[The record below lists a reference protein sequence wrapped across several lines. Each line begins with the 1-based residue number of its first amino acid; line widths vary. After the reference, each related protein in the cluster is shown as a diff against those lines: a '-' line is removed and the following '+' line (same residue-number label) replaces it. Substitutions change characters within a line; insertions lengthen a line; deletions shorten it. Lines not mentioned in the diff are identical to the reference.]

1 MANNRNTSSPSQ
13 PTNNQGKSDET
24 RPKAPRKTITPAPS
38 SKPMPW
44 DNAVI
49 PKAYSIG
56 PNGVKL
62 KPLDPKKDSPIPITR
77 EPIWF
82 ECLLRTLLDR
92 KHWTVDLRWIT
103 RDGIERSRLISRGQ
117 LLKASI
123 DLASDLSDDG
133 LSIVDPKLLC
143 QYLNESANH
152 PDQRLEWGVTQLGYA
167 LAHLTNERVGLCYVW
182 PDETQYARSYV
193 DEAQIDAPTRLLPQT
208 LNAISAFE
216 GFHAQGTLEEWQQH
230 IAEPT
235 RGQTLHTFALLVS
248 FAGMLQQYAQVENAG
263 FHFYGH
269 SSRGKTI
276 ALQVACTV
284 YGNGADPKLDS
295 SAPTLMNSWNSTG
308 NALEPLAVAFANK
321 VLTMDEMGMH
331 TAPNSPLY
339 ALFNGRGKDRMNG
352 DGGLRQRHQWN
363 VLVLSSGEISSRHH
377 IETVAKRPIMAG
389 EAARLL
395 DIPIDDLSS
404 TAPPAVFETLKRD
417 CGRYYGVAARW
428 FIQRILDDVEGDE
441 ATLQDQVKTGVDE
454 ELKALT
460 EKLEQE
466 GFALQSH
473 QKRALRTFA
482 LISLTG
488 QSAISDEIGILPHTA
503 EEIEAAVMQVLRAW
517 LNNQEFQS
525 EAERAIQRLRDY
537 YQRFQTQFRR
547 YRSDHRELPTSINAP
562 GVEFDGYLY
571 LDKAQ
576 FEAACAGL
584 EVQSVARALIQAG
597 ILHTNDNH
605 HKVKVDLKSC
615 GLKGRYYKLNLKQLL
630 GEEFEFESA
639 MSSPTRSIAASPR
652 RINAKAKGST
662 AYQPLSIE
670 EFIGD
675 DDTTL

>member
-24 RPKAPRKTITPAPS
+24 RPKAPRKTITPVPS

-44 DNAVI
+44 DDAVI
-49 PKAYSIG
+49 PEAYTIKWS
-56 PNGVKL
+56 GVRL
-62 KPLDPKKDSPIPITR
+62 KPISKDDRATPITYQPMWVECRLRDPDR
-77 EPIWF
+77 ENW
-82 ECLLRTLLDR
+82 TL
-92 KHWTVDLRWIT
+92 HLRWIT
-103 RDGIERSRLISRGQ
+103 TDGANKSLLIAQGQ
-117 LLKASI
+117 LHKSQA
-123 DLASDLSDDG
+123 DLTSVLGRGG
-133 LSIVDPKLLC
+133 LGIVDQKLFF

-167 LAHLTNERVGLCYVW
+167 LAHLKNERVGLCYVW
-182 PDETQYARSYV
+182 PDETQYARRYV
-193 DEAQIDAPTRLLPQT
+193 DDAQIDAPTRLLPQT
-208 LNAISAFE
+208 LNATSAFE
-216 GFHAQGTLEEWQQH
+216 GFHAQGTLEEWWQH

-308 NALEPLAVAFANK
+308 NALEPLAVAFTNK

-331 TAPNSPLY
+331 TAPNSPAY
-339 ALFNGRGKDRMNG
+339 ALFNGRGKDRMSG

-363 VLVLSSGEISSRHH
+363 VLVLSSGEISYRHY

-404 TAPPAVFETLKRD
+404 TAEVAVFEALKRD
-417 CGRYYGVAARW
+417 CGRYYGVAARR
-428 FIQRILDDVEGDE
+428 FIQTILDDVEGDE

-460 EKLEQE
+460 EKLAQE
-466 GFALQSH
+466 GFTLQSH
-473 QKRALRTFA
+473 QQRALRTFA

-488 QSAISDEIGILPHTA
+488 QIAVSDEMGILPHTA
-503 EEIEAAVMQVLRAW
+503 EEIEEAVMQVLRAW
-517 LNNQEFQS
+517 LTNQEFQS
-525 EAERAIQRLRDY
+525 EEERAIQRLRDY
-537 YQRFQTQFRR
+537 YQRFQAQFRHC
-547 YRSDHRELPTSINAP
+547 RSNQPELLMSINVP
-562 GVEFDGYLY
+562 GVEFNGYLY
-571 LDKAQ
+571 LDNAQ
-576 FEAACAGL
+576 FMAACAGL

-605 HKVKVDLKSC
+605 HKVKVDLKPC

-630 GEEFEFESA
+630 GEEFESA
-639 MSSPTRSIAASPR
+639 MSSPSRSIAASPR
-652 RINAKAKGST
+652 RINAKEST
-662 AYQPLSIE
+662 TYKQVSIE
-670 EFIGD
+670 GLIGD
-675 DDTTL
+675 GKTTL

>member
-1 MANNRNTSSPSQ
+1 MSNNQNTPPSQ

-24 RPKAPRKTITPAPS
+24 RPTAPRKTITPAPS

-49 PKAYSIG
+49 PPAYAIDA
-56 PNGVKL
+56 NGVWL
-62 KPLDPKKDSPIPITR
+62 KSSDSEGDAYELGITYQPVWVAR
-77 EPIWF
+77 R
-82 ECLLRTLLDR
+82 LRAPDRDNWTLEI
-92 KHWTVDLRWIT
+92 RWKTADNADKSLFI
-103 RDGIERSRLISRGQ
+103 GQ
-117 LLKASI
+117 EQI
-123 DLASDLSDDG
+123 YNSDLMKVLGRGG
-133 LSIVDPKLLC
+133 LGIADLKLLC

-152 PDQRLEWGVTQLGYA
+152 PHQRLEWGVTQLGYA
-167 LAHLTNERVGLCYVW
+167 LIDLTNGRKGLCYVW
-182 PDETQYARSYV
+182 PDETQYARCYV
-193 DEAQIDAPTRLLPQT
+193 EDARIDAPTRLLPQT
-208 LNAISAFE
+208 LNAISAFG

-308 NALEPLAVAFANK
+308 NALEPLAVAFTNK

-331 TAPNSPLY
+331 TAPNSPAY
-339 ALFNGRGKDRMNG
+339 ALFNGRGKDRMSG

-363 VLVLSSGEISSRHH
+363 VLVLSSGEISYRHY

-404 TAPPAVFETLKRD
+404 TAEAAVFEALKRN
-417 CGRYYGVAARW
+417 CGRCYGAAGRA
-428 FIQRILDDVEGDE
+428 FIQSILDNVEGDE
-441 ATLQDQVKTGVDE
+441 ATLKEGIISGVNE
-454 ELKALT
+454 IVAELK
-460 EKLEQE
+460 EKLAQE
-466 GFALQSH
+466 GFVLQSH
-473 QKRALRTFA
+473 QQRALRTFA
-482 LISLTG
+482 LVLFTG
-488 QSAISDEIGILPHTA
+488 RADLKDENRILPHTA
-503 EEIEAAVMQVLRAW
+503 EEIEEAVMQVLRAW
-517 LNNQEFQS
+517 LTNQEFQS
-525 EAERAIQRLRDY
+525 EEERAIQRLRDY
-537 YQRFQTQFRR
+537 YQRFQAQFRR
-547 YRSDHRELPTSINAP
+547 CRSDHKELPTSINAP
-562 GVEFDGYLY
+562 GVEVDGYLY

-584 EVQSVARALIQAG
+584 EVQSVARALIKAG
-597 ILHTNDNH
+597 ILHTNDKH

-630 GEEFEFESA
+630 GEEFESA
-639 MSSPTRSIAASPR
+639 MSSPSRSIAASPR

-662 AYQPLSIE
+662 AYQSVSIE

-675 DDTTL
+675 GDTTL